1 MRAIVAPRSLP
12 CSDPGCLV
20 EMELPEPA
28 AGPHDLLI
36 QVEAVAVNPVDTKVR
51 ASLPPEGA
59 PRLLGWDGAGTVL
72 AAGAAVGGLGLA
84 APGVGDRV
92 WFAGDI
98 TRPGCQAERVA
109 VDARLCARRP
119 ASLGAAAAAALPL
132 TGLTAWEALFDRLGN
147 DPEGGHSGRSL
158 LILGGAGGVGS
169 IAIQLARRAGLRV
182 VASASRPES
191 RAWVEDLGAEAVVD
205 HHAPLAPQLAA
216 LGLPQIDQI
225 ACFSDTDSHWAAMA
239 DLIRPQGAIVAIVG
253 NRQPL
258 DLNLLKAK
266 SVSFHWE
273 YMFTRAQFRTSDMAR
288 QGEILARLA
297 ELVDAGALRST
308 ATRLLEPIDAANLR
322 LAHGLLEEGRMIGK
336 LVLQGWPGGAP
347 EGGAIAG

>member
-1 MRAIVAPRSLP
+1 M
-12 CSDPGCLV
+12 
-20 EMELPEPA
+20 
-28 AGPHDLLI
+28 
-36 QVEAVAVNPVDTKVR
+36 
-51 ASLPPEGA
+51 
-59 PRLLGWDGAGTVL
+59 
-72 AAGAAVGGLGLA
+72 
-84 APGVGDRV
+84 
-92 WFAGDI
+92 
-98 TRPGCQAERVA
+98 
-109 VDARLCARRP
+109 
-119 ASLGAAAAAALPL
+119 
-132 TGLTAWEALFDRLGN
+132 
-147 DPEGGHSGRSL
+147 
-158 LILGGAGGVGS
+158 GS

-191 RAWVEDLGAEAVVD
+191 RAWVEELGAEAVVD

-225 ACFSDTDSHWAAMA
+225 ACFSDTDRHWAAMA

-253 NRQPL
+253 NRDPL

-273 YMFTRAQFRTSDMAR
+273 YMFTRAQFRTADMAR
-288 QGEILARLA
+288 QA

-308 ATRLLEPIDAANLR
+308 ATRRLEPIDAANLR
-322 LAHGLLEEGRMIGK
+322 QAHGLLEEGRMIGK

>member
-1 MRAIVAPRSLP
+1 MRAIVARRALP
-12 CSDPGCLV
+12 CSDPTSLV
-20 EMELPEPA
+20 DVQLPEPSP
-28 AGPHDLLI
+28 GPHDLLI

-51 ASLPPEGA
+51 ASLPADAA
-59 PRLLGWDGAGTVL
+59 PRVLGWDGAGTVL
-72 AAGAAVGGLGLA
+72 AAGGAVSGL
-84 APGVGDRV
+84 GVGDRV

-98 TRPGCQAERVA
+98 TRAGCQAERVA

-119 ASLGAAAAAALPL
+119 GSLTAAQAAALPL

-147 DPEGGHSGRSL
+147 DPEGADAGRSL
-158 LILGGAGGVGS
+158 LLLGGAGGVGS

-191 RAWVEDLGAEAVVD
+191 RAWVEQLGAEAVVD
-205 HHAPLAPQLAA
+205 HAAPLAPQLAA
-216 LGLPQIDQI
+216 LGLPQVDQI

-239 DLIRPQGAIVAIVG
+239 ELIRPQGAIVAIVG
-253 NRQPL
+253 NREPL

-273 YMFTRAQFRTSDMAR
+273 YMFTRAQFRTPDMAR

-297 ELVDAGALRST
+297 ELVDGGSLRST
-308 ATRLLEPIDAANLR
+308 ATRVLEPIDAANLR

-347 EGGAIAG
+347 DRDATTG